1 MKTTLIT
8 LTLSITLFG
17 CIDKSDESNQQ
28 EKSIYGQW
36 NLIKYEPGFSPTEHF
51 NRGQITWTFHSDY
64 SLSVIIENDTKIN
77 DGIPLNTSGKYTYT
91 INDNELLF
99 DNNLNFEYKVVNNEL
114 ILSSLIGLEADGKR
128 ITFLKVA
135 E

>member
-17 CIDKSDESNQQ
+17 CVDKSDESNQQ

-36 NLIKYEPGFSPTEHF
+36 SLIKYEPGFSPTKHF
-51 NRGQITWTFHSDY
+51 NSGEITWTFHSDY
-64 SLSVIIENDTKIN
+64 SLSVIIENNTKIN
-77 DGIPLNTSGKYTYT
+77 DGIPLNTSGKYNYT